1 LIAPG
6 DLKNDQIAITVITH
20 AERKGMSVLRD
31 KASNE
36 EFQRIIQTRI
46 RDAAKQHFH
55 GVATVSC
62 ARIRE
67 LAAKEGSDQRRR
79 GDRFYCV
86 LDTDME
92 GLPNHA
98 DVFAT
103 VPHPHPNQPTTGH
116 KAAWRRERAQ
126 LLALLVENVFDPQVF
141 RAGALNR

>member
-1 LIAPG
+1 
-6 DLKNDQIAITVITH
+6 
-20 AERKGMSVLRD
+20 MSVLREN
-31 KASNE
+31 ASNE
-36 EFQRIIQTRI
+36 EFQTIIRTRI

-62 ARIRE
+62 ALIRE
-67 LAAKEGSDQRRR
+67 LAAKQSSEQRRR

-103 VPHPHPNQPTTGH
+103 VPRPHATSGH
-116 KAAWRRERAQ
+116 KAAWRKERER
-126 LLALLVENVFDPQVF
+126 LLALLVDNVSDPQTF
-141 RAGALNR
+141 RAGALDR